1 VHTLRTLA
9 LLFLVVGVFACG
21 GKKQDD
27 PAKEPVTDRLSGLHA
42 SADTVLDELVSV
54 ESKKDVTCWVSFRQ
68 LDWFIA
74 EKPYSEFGTLAK
86 ITAMKGLVRATWEK
100 ASTAAKGGA
109 VTDADIKAAVKLPDI
124 KLSAQQQTSL
134 TTFANDIGL
143 KNFTDYQKTAEHTRM
158 VLAVIQDEMYS
169 TGGQPKLRP
178 LDPAAVRAL
187 TDAAT
192 TLSLMMLKESGKAA
206 ETAKSTIIEG
216 PHVQAAYKTLIAQ
229 LALSN
234 TPHARQPL
242 AQEQIQLH
250 LQPITKKLI
259 DNKVEALLAYNK
271 GTRNPVADLNKVTR
285 IPLTDDGLAA
295 MMMQAQSFVHFVAAG
310 FEPMQSDNFL
320 DDGSYAKSKMARKG
334 YIDEEWAQNVVMNL
348 FPHHMENNGDIDV
361 RFEVNP
367 GPVSNKPLKGFSI
380 KLLDHEMNGVRDSA
394 VHWLAMQNVWKEK
407 PFAMD
412 PFAAEYVS
420 EVVSMMITLWI
431 RRGETIATELGKKQI
446 DAEVVKRIR
455 DRAYVMRPPAEMKFA
470 EWTEERKKIKAEVI
484 ASVPAQLFKDTSK
497 TAGLPTKFATWN
509 ADLDSMQ
516 AHVEPAL
523 PGHVEPTKDLKN
535 QPGHVAPDTK
545 NLPGHVEP
553 NKDLKNQPGH
563 VEPDKDLKKQPGH
576 VEPNKDLKDQLG
588 HVEPNSL
595 VVELTADGK
604 YVVGG
609 KTVADD
615 QLDNLFRAAYA
626 KDKGIS
632 VVVAPAKGVANGKVV
647 ALLERAKRA
656 GLTKLAIKSA
666 DTKDMPG
673 HVEPDKDLKKQP
685 GHVQPDTKD
694 LPGHV
699 QPDTKKLPGH
709 VEPDTKNLP
718 GHVEPPKFV
727 VELAVD
733 GKTVVDGKPM
743 TDDALTYAVRGA
755 FATNNN
761 LVVTIMPAKGTP
773 QAQVATLH
781 ARIKKLGITKISISD
796 PALRNIPGHVEPEPI
811 PGHVEPSGQGGFN
824 LQTIMGGGIAV
835 GDLDGDEY
843 PDLYLTGEELGK
855 LYLNK
860 GKAAPG
866 TFTDVTT
873 AWGLPKITD
882 GHGTLFF
889 DYDGDG
895 DLDLLVL
902 RSEHASALF
911 RNDKGKFT
919 DIHDEL
925 GLLTHRG
932 SHVAHVFDFD
942 RDGDLDIYIG
952 YYGSHASNM
961 SPGTAR
967 SVPSLDGRNGS
978 PNQLWRNDGTK
989 FTEIAKQAKVD
1000 DVGWCLAVAS
1010 ADIDLDGD
1018 LDIFLANDFG
1028 ADVFYK
1034 NNGDGTFSDITE
1046 STGTGD
1052 RGSGMNAEFGDVNG
1066 DGKWDV
1072 YVTNID
1078 MFSKNI
1084 KVIFPRDESTIN
1096 VDDKLTKAFQY
1107 IAGNKLYVSTKE
1119 GGFRPEEN
1127 LRMEPIDRGWGWDA
1141 SFFDYEND
1149 GDDDLYVTNGWIN
1162 GSYAGNQ
1169 KKQMYLNQD
1178 GYLYLAPQSSAEA
1191 FAGNARSAAAIDLDL
1206 DGDIDL
1212 VVNSFRQPPRVLI
1225 NQQVSKN
1232 NFVQLRLSTT
1242 KGKNP
1247 RALGATIQLT
1257 ANGKPLLRQVSG
1269 GRGYLSQADTLVTA
1283 GLGKATTVDVV
1294 IKWPD
1299 GSESKHPGLAANKR
1313 HALAQP

>member
-1 VHTLRTLA
+1 MRISRLLVLISLA
-9 LLFLVVGVFACG
+9 GLPLACG
-21 GKKQDD
+21 GKKGDKDD
-27 PAKEPVTDRLSGLHA
+27 PTKLPETDRLTGLHA
-42 SADTVLDELVSV
+42 SADTVLDDLVAL
-54 ESKKDVTCWVSFRQ
+54 ESKRDVTCWTSFRQ

-74 EKPYSEFGTLAK
+74 EKTYSEFGTLAK
-86 ITAMKGLVRATWEK
+86 ISAMKGLVRATWEK
-100 ASTAAKGGA
+100 ASTAAKGGV
-109 VTDADIKAAVKLPDI
+109 VTEADIKGAVKLPDI
-124 KLSAQQQTSL
+124 KLSAQQQTNL

-169 TGGQPKLRP
+169 TGGQPQLKP
-178 LDPAAVRAL
+178 LDPAAIRAL

-206 ETAKSTIIEG
+206 ETAKSTIVEG
-216 PHVQAAYKTLIAQ
+216 PNVQSAYKSLITQ
-229 LALSN
+229 LGLAN

-320 DDGSYAKSKMARKG
+320 DDGSYAKSKMARKP

-348 FPHHMENNGDIDV
+348 FPHHMENNGDITIK
-361 RFEVNP
+361 FEVNP
-367 GPVSNKPLKGFSI
+367 GPVSDKPLKGFSI

-394 VHWLAMQNVWKEK
+394 IHWLAMQNVWKEK

-431 RRGETIATELGKKQI
+431 RRGETIAGELGKKQI

-470 EWTEERKKIKAEVI
+470 EWNDERKKLKAEVI

-516 AHVEPAL
+516 AHVEPNKDL
-523 PGHVEPTKDLKN
+523 KNQPGHVEPNKDLKNQPGHVEPNKDLKN

-563 VEPDKDLKKQPGH
+563 V
-576 VEPNKDLKDQLG
+576 
-588 HVEPNSL
+588 
-595 VVELTADGK
+595 A
-604 YVVGG
+604 
-609 KTVADD
+609 
-615 QLDNLFRAAYA
+615 
-626 KDKGIS
+626 
-632 VVVAPAKGVANGKVV
+632 
-647 ALLERAKRA
+647 
-656 GLTKLAIKSA
+656 
-666 DTKDMPG
+666 
-673 HVEPDKDLKKQP
+673 
-685 GHVQPDTKD
+685 
-694 LPGHV
+694 
-699 QPDTKKLPGH
+699 
-709 VEPDTKNLP
+709 PDTKNLP

-727 VELAVD
+727 IELGVD

-761 LVVTIMPAKGTP
+761 LVVLIMPAKGV
-773 QAQVATLH
+773 QKAQVAAVLE
-781 ARIKKLGITKISISD
+781 RIKKLGLTKISISD
-796 PALRNIPGHVEPEPI
+796 PALRTIPGHVEPDLKDL

-835 GDLDGDEY
+835 GDLNGDDY

-860 GKAAPG
+860 GKAGPG
-866 TFTDVTT
+866 TFTDATA
-873 AWGLPKITD
+873 AWGLPEVRD

-919 DIHDEL
+919 DVHDEL
-925 GLLTHRG
+925 GLQTHRG

-952 YYGSHASNM
+952 YYGSHASNL

-978 PNQLWRNDGTK
+978 PNQLWRNDGAK
-989 FTEIAKQAKVD
+989 FVDVAKQAKID
-1000 DVGWCLAVAS
+1000 DVGWCLALAS

-1018 LDIFLANDFG
+1018 LDLFLANDFG
-1028 ADVFYK
+1028 ADVFYR
-1034 NNGDGTFSDITE
+1034 NNGDGTFGDITE
-1046 STGTGD
+1046 ATGTGD

-1178 GYLYLAPQSSAEA
+1178 GYLYLAPQSSPEA
-1191 FAGNARSAAAIDLDL
+1191 FAGNARSAAAVDLDL

-1225 NQQVSKN
+1225 NQQTSKN
-1232 NFVQLRLSTT
+1232 NFVQLRLSTA

-1247 RALGATIQLT
+1247 RALGATIHLT

-1299 GSESKHPGLAANKR
+1299 GTESKHPGLAANKR
-1313 HALAQP
+1313 HAIAQP

>member
-1 VHTLRTLA
+1 MRIPRLLLITL
-9 LLFLVVGVFACG
+9 VGLPLACG
-21 GKKQDD
+21 GKKDD
-27 PAKEPVTDRLSGLHA
+27 TTKQPEPDRLSGLHA
-42 SADTVLDELVSV
+42 SADTVLDDLIAV

-100 ASTAAKGGA
+100 ASTKALGGA
-109 VTDADIKAAVKLPDI
+109 VTDADIRGAVTLPDI
-124 KLSAQQQTSL
+124 KLSAQQQTNL

-169 TGGQPKLRP
+169 TGGQPQLRP
-178 LDPAAVRAL
+178 LDPAGVRAL

-206 ETAKSTIIEG
+206 ETAKSTVIEG
-216 PHVQAAYKTLIAQ
+216 SHVQSAYKALIAQ
-229 LALSN
+229 LGLAN

-242 AQEQIQLH
+242 AQDQIQLH

-285 IPLTDDGLAA
+285 IPLTEDGLAA

-320 DDGSYAKSKMARKG
+320 DDGSYAKSKMARKP

-348 FPHHMENNGDIDV
+348 FPHRMENNGDIDV

-367 GPVSNKPLKGFSI
+367 GPVSDKPLKGFSI

-394 VHWLAMQNVWKEK
+394 IHWLAMQNVWKEK

-431 RRGETIATELGKKQI
+431 RRGETIAGELGKKQI

-470 EWTEERKKIKAEVI
+470 EWTDERKKLKAEVI

-516 AHVEPAL
+516 AHVEPDL
-523 PGHVEPTKDLKN
+523 PGHVEPNKDLKK

-553 NKDLKNQPGH
+553 NKDLK
-563 VEPDKDLKKQPGH
+563 KQPGH
-576 VEPNKDLKDQLG
+576 VEPNKDLKNQPG
-588 HVEPNSL
+588 HVEPN
-595 VVELTADGK
+595 
-604 YVVGG
+604 
-609 KTVADD
+609 
-615 QLDNLFRAAYA
+615 
-626 KDKGIS
+626 KDLKNQPGH
-632 VVVAPAKGVANGKVV
+632 VAP
-647 ALLERAKRA
+647 
-656 GLTKLAIKSA
+656 
-666 DTKDMPG
+666 DTKNLPGHVAPDTKNLPGHVAPDTKNLPG
-673 HVEPDKDLKKQP
+673 HVEPNKDLKKQP
-685 GHVQPDTKD
+685 GHVE
-694 LPGHV
+694 
-699 QPDTKKLPGH
+699 PDTKKLPGH
-709 VEPDTKNLP
+709 VEP
-718 GHVEPPKFV
+718 PKFV
-727 VELAVD
+727 IELAVD
-733 GKTVVDGKPM
+733 GKTAVDGKPM
-743 TDDALTYAVRGA
+743 ADDALGYAVRGA

-761 LVVTIMPAKGTP
+761 LVVLIMPAKGV
-773 QAQVATLH
+773 QKAQVAALLE
-781 ARIKKLGITKISISD
+781 RIKKLNVTKVSISD
-796 PALRNIPGHVEPEPI
+796 PALRNIPGHVEPDLKDM

-843 PDLYLTGEELGK
+843 PDIYLTGEELGK

-866 TFTDVTT
+866 TFTDATA

-882 GHGTLFF
+882 GHGTLLF

-919 DIHDEL
+919 DVHEEL
-925 GLLTHRG
+925 GLNTHRG

-952 YYGSHASNM
+952 YYGSHASNL

-978 PNQLWRNDGTK
+978 PNQLWRNDGAK
-989 FTEIAKQAKVD
+989 FVEIAKQAKVD

-1018 LDIFLANDFG
+1018 LDMFLANDFG

-1034 NNGDGTFSDITE
+1034 NNGDGTFGDITE
-1046 STGTGD
+1046 ATGTGD

-1107 IAGNKLYVSTKE
+1107 IAGNKLYVSTKD

-1178 GYLYLAPQSSAEA
+1178 GFLYLAPQSSPEA
-1191 FAGNARSAAAIDLDL
+1191 FAGNARSAAAVDLDL

-1225 NQQVSKN
+1225 NQQAANN

-1283 GLGKATTVDVV
+1283 GIGKATTVDVV

-1299 GSESKHPGLAANKR
+1299 GTASKHPGLAANKR
-1313 HALAQP
+1313 HAIAQP

>member
-1 VHTLRTLA
+1 MHTPRTLA
-9 LLFLVVGVFACG
+9 LLFLVVVGVACG

-27 PAKEPVTDRLSGLHA
+27 PTKEPVTDRLSGLHA
-42 SADTVLDELVSV
+42 SADTVLDELVSL
-54 ESKKDVTCWVSFRQ
+54 ESKKDVTCWTSFRQ

-74 EKPYSEFGTLAK
+74 EKTYSEFGTLAK

-124 KLSAQQQTSL
+124 KLSAQQQTNL

-394 VHWLAMQNVWKEK
+394 IHWLAMQNVWKEK

-523 PGHVEPTKDLKN
+523 PGHVEPSKDLKN
-535 QPGHVAPDTK
+535 QPGHVEPNKDLKKQPGHVAPDTK

-563 VEPDKDLKKQPGH
+563 VAPDTKNLPGHVAPDKDLKKQPGH
-576 VEPNKDLKDQLG
+576 V
-588 HVEPNSL
+588 
-595 VVELTADGK
+595 A
-604 YVVGG
+604 
-609 KTVADD
+609 
-615 QLDNLFRAAYA
+615 
-626 KDKGIS
+626 
-632 VVVAPAKGVANGKVV
+632 
-647 ALLERAKRA
+647 
-656 GLTKLAIKSA
+656 
-666 DTKDMPG
+666 
-673 HVEPDKDLKKQP
+673 
-685 GHVQPDTKD
+685 PDTKD
-694 LPGHV
+694 LPAHV
-699 QPDTKKLPGH
+699 APDTKKLPGH

-727 VELAVD
+727 IELAVD

-761 LVVTIMPAKGTP
+761 LMVTIMPAKGTP

-866 TFTDVTT
+866 TFTDVTA

-925 GLLTHRG
+925 GLQTHRG

-1299 GSESKHPGLAANKR
+1299 GTESKHPGLAANKR
-1313 HALAQP
+1313 HSIVQP